1 MSPSGMVHA
10 ALLKRKILYLSHDRL
25 INYAALVINGNPGE
39 DDPSVLTNV
48 VDLVCWNPDIR

>member
-39 DDPSVLTNV
+39 DDPSVLANV
-48 VDLVCWNPDIR
+48 VDFEFCSPDIR